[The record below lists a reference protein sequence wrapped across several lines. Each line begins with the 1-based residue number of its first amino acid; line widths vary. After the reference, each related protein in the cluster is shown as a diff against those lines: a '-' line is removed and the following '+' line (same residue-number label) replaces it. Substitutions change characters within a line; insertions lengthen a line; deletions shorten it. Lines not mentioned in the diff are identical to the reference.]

1 VPSRAS
7 SAVFARRRSIEL
19 AFTWISE
26 HRFVKTK
33 PFQLRNEILVR
44 GDEILA
50 ELAKGWS
57 LRASWNALAERKEI
71 TCGYKTFIAHVAV
84 A

>member
-1 VPSRAS
+1 M
-7 SAVFARRRSIEL
+7 
-19 AFTWISE
+19 
-26 HRFVKTK
+26 
-33 PFQLRNEILVR
+33 R

-57 LRASWNALAERKEI
+57 LRAIWNALAERKEI
-71 TCGYKTFIAHVAV
+71 TSGYKTFIAHVAV